1 MFGDNT
7 RFLTVGVGGQSLGN
21 QTSALALASDGAAPA
36 ASDYDRAYA
45 IAEREVDI
53 FNLLVLPETN
63 NGGPDRKTLWGP
75 ASVFCQRNRG
85 FLLIDPPPT
94 WVDHTTP
101 IDGTGANDSITDLRT
116 GLVKDHAAVH
126 FPNLVVNENGLRVV
140 TSPSGAI
147 AGLMARIDETR
158 GVWKAAA
165 GTEADIRGIVGVQYV
180 FSDGENGNLNPRAV
194 NTIRRFPTGI
204 VNWGAR
210 TMAGDNDEGS
220 EYKYVPVRRL
230 LLYLEESIYR
240 GLQWTVFEPNG
251 LDLWAAIRLNVG
263 NFLNGLY
270 RRGAFAGATAS
281 QAYYVKCDAET
292 TTPTDRGL
300 GIVNVH
306 VGVATLKPAEFVV
319 ISFRQITL
327 PEE

>member
-1 MFGDNT
+1 
-7 RFLTVGVGGQSLGN
+7 V
-21 QTSALALASDGAAPA
+21 
-36 ASDYDRAYA
+36 
-45 IAEREVDI
+45 I
-53 FNLLVLPETN
+53 
-63 NGGPDRKTLWGP
+63 
-75 ASVFCQRNRG
+75 
-85 FLLIDPPPT
+85 
-94 WVDHTTP
+94 
-101 IDGTGANDSITDLRT
+101 
-116 GLVKDHAAVH
+116 
-126 FPNLVVNENGLRVV
+126 
-140 TSPSGAI
+140 TSPSGGI

-165 GTEADIRGIVGVQYV
+165 GTEADIRGIVGVQYA
-180 FSDGENGNLNPRAV
+180 FSDGQNGNLNPRGI

-210 TMAGDNDEGS
+210 TMDGDNDAGS
-220 EYKYVPVRRL
+220 EFKYVPVRRL
-230 LLYLEESIYR
+230 LLFLEESIYR

-263 NFLNGLY
+263 NFLNGLF
-270 RRGAFAGATAS
+270 RQGAFAGATAS
-281 QAYYVKCDAET
+281 QAYFVKCDAET
-292 TTPTDRGL
+292 TTPTDRAL